1 MIVPIIA
8 STTRDLFQQVP
19 PLPKEGASALGMTDW
34 EVANKVTLPW
44 VRSGII
50 GATVLGLGRALGETI
65 AIAMIGGA
73 SLHIPPTIYL
83 PFTTVAAT
91 ILTQLDGAL
100 TDGTGFAVATLA
112 ELALVL
118 AVISVGVNLVG
129 AHDHQADGPGRR
141 PGGRRLMATTLA
153 GGPATRRRRISTI
166 TWRGLTYL
174 ALVLIMAPAA
184 WLLLGVITRAWSHW
198 QWSVLWTQLTPTGG
212 GLRDQILGT
221 LILMV
226 GVFIIAGSIGVMAGI
241 HLAEFAQP
249 KKIGGRLSGPL
260 RTASDILSGF
270 PSIVL
275 GYVGY
280 VALVVGLHW
289 GFSLLSALIILSIM
303 VIPYI
308 AKTTENS
315 MRQVPTG
322 YREGAA
328 ALGMSEGYG
337 LRKVVLKS
345 ALPGIATGLLLALAI
360 ACGETAP
367 LIYTAGFSNTLPHSL
382 THAGFPYL
390 TYVVFTFYNDPST
403 QKHYLSYDAALI
415 LVVIVLFLLV
425 ASRIV
430 VARTQRHSESARGA
444 TPDQGRPQGTRQA
457 AAADPNLEVPVV

>member
-1 MIVPIIA
+1 MA
-8 STTRDLFQQVP
+8 STTL
-19 PLPKEGASALGMTDW
+19 S
-34 EVANKVTLPW
+34 
-44 VRSGII
+44 
-50 GATVLGLGRALGETI
+50 
-65 AIAMIGGA
+65 
-73 SLHIPPTIYL
+73 
-83 PFTTVAAT
+83 
-91 ILTQLDGAL
+91 
-100 TDGTGFAVATLA
+100 
-112 ELALVL
+112 
-118 AVISVGVNLVG
+118 
-129 AHDHQADGPGRR
+129 
-141 PGGRRLMATTLA
+141 
-153 GGPATRRRRISTI
+153 GGPTTRRRRVSTV
-166 TWRGLTYL
+166 TWRALTYL

-226 GVFIIAGSIGVMAGI
+226 GVFIVAGTIGVMAGI

-289 GFSLLSALIILSIM
+289 GFSLASALIILSIM

-315 MRQVPTG
+315 LRQVPTG

-328 ALGMSEGYG
+328 ALGMSEGYS

-345 ALPGIATGLLLALAI
+345 ALPGITTGLLLALAI

-382 THAGFPYL
+382 THAQFPYL

-415 LVVIVLFLLV
+415 LVVIVLLLLV

-430 VARTQRHSESARGA
+430 VSRTQRHSESARQAGRRRMPWQPKP
-444 TPDQGRPQGTRQA
+444 TPPA
-457 AAADPNLEVPVV
+457 PAADANLELPVV